1 MQARTLPTSDA
12 PSRHAWLRSIACAKK
27 VVSEESRKSL
37 GLMLGTTAAYGGL
50 TLVEYAAIF
59 EGNYVTGGG
68 PALFTHLRYHGVMDV
83 IEEKRDSIVRV
94 AAVEGG
100 TRPSG
105 SRWRRGREVD
115 GMERAH
121 RGRRRRSAADPRL
134 ARLTASERSST

>member
-83 IEEKRDSIVRV
+83 IEEKRDSIVRD
-94 AAVEGG
+94 
-100 TRPSG
+100 RWG
-105 SRWRRGREVD
+105 SECG
-115 GMERAH
+115 
-121 RGRRRRSAADPRL
+121 
-134 ARLTASERSST
+134 LTGDFIKSVGAPLNIVRY